1 MALRVL
7 YLACRV
13 QHEYLAAYITEL
25 ALPEYSA
32 LQWLPSIIAAAA
44 VLLARHICAINIP
57 IMRSLQPW
65 SPTLQHYSGY
75 RCALTCSHVYIRN
88 VRLPPRSHTLQH
100 HCGSKCSSRSTAQAS
115 AHMPHC
121 AGVSRSSPSGPLAR
135 VAQDAQHSGAYW
147 WQLHVRCPPPSAG
160 VRLMAEIQCTC

>member
-100 HCGSKCSSRSTAQAS
+100 HCGSKCSSRSTAQGISSYAS
-115 AHMPHC
+115 LCWRLALITIRAARQSSARRPAQWCLLVATACALPAH
-121 AGVSRSSPSGPLAR
+121 PL
-135 VAQDAQHSGAYW
+135 QESD
-147 WQLHVRCPPPSAG
+147 
-160 VRLMAEIQCTC
+160 

>member
-1 MALRVL
+1 MLWLGPQMLNNYAPRNLQPCTRSEKASHICL
-7 YLACRV
+7 THLLCSDPQNPCLACRV

-75 RCALTCSHVYIRN
+75 RCT
-88 VRLPPRSHTLQH
+88 
-100 HCGSKCSSRSTAQAS
+100 SSRSHIHTWMSRLRPYNQTPS
-115 AHMPHC
+115 IPPCLQMQLLQHRSVLDQQC
-121 AGVSRSSPSGPLAR
+121 DRAGILS
-135 VAQDAQHSGAYW
+135 
-147 WQLHVRCPPPSAG
+147 
-160 VRLMAEIQCTC
+160 

>member
-1 MALRVL
+1 MWVIPRVVACDL
-7 YLACRV
+7 NHFTVAAAKQAPFQQTGTICIRAHNLSIACLACRV

-65 SPTLQHYSGY
+65 SSTLQHYSGY
-75 RCALTCSHVYIRN
+75 RCAV
-88 VRLPPRSHTLQH
+88 
-100 HCGSKCSSRSTAQAS
+100 KC
-115 AHMPHC
+115 
-121 AGVSRSSPSGPLAR
+121 
-135 VAQDAQHSGAYW
+135 
-147 WQLHVRCPPPSAG
+147 
-160 VRLMAEIQCTC
+160 

>member
-1 MALRVL
+1 MCSPAHLKL
-7 YLACRV
+7 CLACRV

-75 RCALTCSHVYIRN
+75 RCTVTCSQSLHKYAQAASLLRHPPALPLLHVQFPQHISGVSSEASLCWDVAPNLASGSGAAYPSDGPALTALV
-88 VRLPPRSHTLQH
+88 
-100 HCGSKCSSRSTAQAS
+100 AS
-115 AHMPHC
+115 P
-121 AGVSRSSPSGPLAR
+121 GR
-135 VAQDAQHSGAYW
+135 
-147 WQLHVRCPPPSAG
+147 
-160 VRLMAEIQCTC
+160 